1 VVTSDSLKPVH
12 FYASL
17 HGKVMKLTF
26 DEKGISKLALEE
38 MRQQGL
44 PK

>member
-1 VVTSDSLKPVH
+1 MYH

-17 HGKVMKLTF
+17 HGKVLKLVF

-38 MRQQGL
+38 MRHQGL